1 MSKGFTS
8 DWLQNALKNNK
19 DLAARNPDG
28 ACGLATTKPQP
39 NAIGSPHGESRGK
52 EKGSQGMASRADSI
66 TGNAQGSTR
75 IVVTIVAHLRRL
87 MDDDNCTG
95 GIKPLR
101 DLIAREIGIDDGD
114 SRITFQYG
122 QVKTCGHEHTTVTV
136 EHYTL

>member
-8 DWLQNALKNNK
+8 DWLKDVLQKNK

-28 ACGLATTKPQP
+28 ARGLATAQPKPDAFQSP
-39 NAIGSPHGESRGK
+39 DGKPWPQKESSAGVAI
-52 EKGSQGMASRADSI
+52 RADSS
-66 TGNAQGSTR
+66 TGNAQGSQR

-95 GIKPLR
+95 GLKPLR

-114 SRITFQYG
+114 ARITFQYG

>member
-8 DWLQNALKNNK
+8 DWLNEVLKNNK
-19 DLAARNPDG
+19 ALAARNPDG

-39 NAIGSPHGESRGK
+39 HQLRTLDSEPCAQKES
-52 EKGSQGMASRADSI
+52 SAGMASRADSS
-66 TGNAQGSTR
+66 TGNAQGAQR
-75 IVVTIVAHLRRL
+75 VVVTIVAHLRRL

-95 GIKPLR
+95 GLKPLR

-114 SRITFQYG
+114 ARITFQYG

-136 EHYTL
+136 EHYAL